1 MKWVEV
7 SVPGSRMV
15 DNSPYYIPFGRK
27 AAKLSFAFPG
37 LGQLYN
43 KHYFKGTLVVSI
55 FSFGLALL
63 FMLLLRSAGQ
73 PSPALT
79 GLLSVLPAVIWSA
92 SVFDAYHSAI
102 EQRKRDAR
110 RYNVQVATTIRGYD
124 ANNTNFEEVTFTK
137 NVSRLGACLILSREL
152 MRGSHLFLEFEG
164 NEKVRA
170 RVVWVRE
177 AANNQQQHLAGME
190 LLSPLRQFE

>member
-1 MKWVEV
+1 ML
-7 SVPGSRMV
+7 
-15 DNSPYYIPFGRK
+15 DNSQYYVPFGRK

-55 FSFGLALL
+55 FSFALVL
-63 FMLLLRSAGQ
+63 LLMLLLRYAGQ
-73 PSPALT
+73 PTPALI
-79 GLLSVLPAVIWSA
+79 GLLSGLPAVIWGV

-102 EQRKRDAR
+102 EQRKRDAQ
-110 RYNVQVATTIRGYD
+110 RYNVQIVTTICGHD
-124 ANNTNFEEVTFTK
+124 TNNTSFEEVTMTK

-152 MRGSHLFLEFEG
+152 IRGSQVSLEFEG
-164 NEKVRA
+164 NERVRA

-177 AANNQQQHLAGME
+177 DSEQHLVGME